1 MGQGTESCDGY
12 DIEYDEYE
20 EGLEQGI
27 WTTRVGQRIHVSKMT
42 YRHLKNTRALCH
54 KLARN
59 ATFSSEAD
67 KWYAWIDVLDSYI
80 DLKPQQIKKITAP
93 KKPVKG
99 KTVRMKCWCG
109 VEYDAREADLKRGWG
124 MSCSKSHAAIKR
136 DYGRPNAT
144 RVG

>member
-1 MGQGTESCDGY
+1 MGQGAESCGGY

-20 EGLEQGI
+20 EGLASGI
-27 WTTRVGQRIHVSKMT
+27 WTSRDGQRIHVSKMT

-54 KLARN
+54 KLALT

-67 KWYAWIDVLDSYI
+67 KWYAWVDVLDSYI
-80 DLKPQQIKKITAP
+80 DINPQQVKKVTTP

-99 KTVRMKCWCG
+99 KTARMKCWCG
-109 VEYDAREADLKRGWG
+109 AEYNAREADLKRGWG